1 MLKIT
6 PAIRVSLGLV
16 LLTISILLIGDLFGF
31 IPKQE
36 RAIAESRKQI
46 AESLAIQISA
56 AAYAGELKT
65 LQATLEGIVKR
76 NDEILSAALRRI
88 NGRLLVQAGDHRH
101 LWMNTTEHAAATHIK
116 ITLFKDKS
124 QWGNF
129 ELVFAPSVS
138 VTASDLLGSPLVK
151 LLLFAAISGFFG
163 YLLFIKKSLRELD
176 PSKVVPAHVKATLD
190 ALAEGVIILDE
201 NERIVL
207 ANSTFSE
214 RIDVDP
220 GSLLGRKASSLNWKA
235 PQSTEHPQNYPW
247 FIATEQKETQ
257 TGIPMTFETREGESR
272 VFMVNS
278 SPIMDAKNNVRG
290 AMATF
295 DDVTQLEKKNSD
307 LNAALRMLRV
317 SRDKV
322 QKQNQELAV
331 LATRDPMTNCL
342 NRRSFFI
349 QMERAF
355 SQAKQN
361 GEELSVIMCD
371 IDHFKKV
378 NDTHGHAKGDDV
390 IREVAHQISSCLRSE
405 DALGRYGGEEFCAF
419 LPRVGVLQTT
429 ALAERIRQQIEKS
442 DLGIKVTTS
451 FGVTALKFGAVSPP
465 DLINQADEAL
475 YLSKQTGRNRVT
487 SYDKKE
493 EVEKSITTQ
502 REKQSNLERESR
514 LLGLPD
520 LSAVYAKI
528 KVELE
533 LAKKHN
539 MLAAVLLIN
548 LDRFKGIVHT
558 MGQTVGEQLLTS
570 IDQRL
575 REALRRNDFIQQLNS
590 ERGAGSVERISQEE
604 FMVVLTELQSVD
616 EVNVIARRLMDIIA
630 KPLAVADNEV
640 LVTSS
645 MGVSVYPKHSDL
657 AEDLVNKAA
666 IALYDASRQG
676 RNQLQFYTDA
686 IKTAATDAV
695 KIESKLSN
703 AIERNEFH
711 LVYQPRVDLQSG
723 RITCVEALLRWENP
737 ELGSVSPAMFIP
749 LAEDSGII
757 IEIGEWVLR
766 ESCRQI
772 KEWRR
777 QGIEDVRISVNLSTK
792 QLLDEKLINKVTRV
806 LNETKVKPD
815 WIELEITE
823 TAIMENQDVTMVLLE
838 RLKGM
843 GIHLSIDDFGTG
855 YSSLSYL
862 KHFPVDILKI
872 DRVFISDIVADNH
885 DQMLVKTISE
895 IAHRFDLIVVAEGV
909 ETHAQLEQLRQY
921 NCDEIQGYLFSKPLL
936 PAKVSDLL
944 KASPSDSH
952 QSLHNIPAPAPA

>member
-1 MLKIT
+1 M
-6 PAIRVSLGLV
+6 
-16 LLTISILLIGDLFGF
+16 FGF

-36 RAIAESRKQI
+36 SIIAEKREKI
-46 AESLAIQISA
+46 AEALAIQVSA
-56 AAYAGELKT
+56 AAYANELKT
-65 LQATLEGIVKR
+65 LQATLDGIVKR
-76 NDEILSAALRRI
+76 NDEILSVALRRV
-88 NGRLLVQAGDHRH
+88 NGRLLVQAGDHRQF
-101 LWMNTTEHAAATHIK
+101 WMNTTDHPATTHVK
-116 ITLFKDKS
+116 VTLFRDKS
-124 QWGNF
+124 PWGDF
-129 ELVFAPSVS
+129 ELVFAPPVS
-138 VTASDLLGSPLVK
+138 MSTSALFGSPLVK
-151 LLLFAAISGFFG
+151 LLLFAALSGFFG

-190 ALAEGVIILDE
+190 ALAEGVIILDD

-214 RIDVDP
+214 RLDVDP
-220 GSLLGRKASSLNWKA
+220 GALIGRKASSLNWKA
-235 PQSTEHPQNYPW
+235 HDSTEQPQNYPW
-247 FIATEQKETQ
+247 FIATREKETQ
-257 TGIPMTFETREGESR
+257 TGIPLTFETREGEKR
-272 VFMVNS
+272 IFMVNS
-278 SPIMDAKNNVRG
+278 SPIMDAKGNVRG

-295 DDVTQLEKKNSD
+295 DDVTQLEKKNSE
-307 LNAALRMLRV
+307 LNAALRMLRF

-322 QKQNQELAV
+322 QQQNQELEV
-331 LATRDPMTNCL
+331 LATRDPLTNCL
-342 NRRSFFI
+342 NRRSFFS
-349 QMERAF
+349 QLEQAF
-355 SQAKQN
+355 SHAKQN

-371 IDHFKKV
+371 IDHFKLV

-390 IREVAHQISSCLRSE
+390 IRSVAHQISSCLRSG

-487 SYDKKE
+487 GYDKKE
-493 EVEKSITTQ
+493 EIEKTLSAQ
-502 REKQSNLERESR
+502 KEKQNNLERESR

-520 LSAVYAKI
+520 LSSVYAKI

-533 LAKKHN
+533 HAKKHN

-558 MGQTVGEQLLTS
+558 MGQSVGEQLLAS

-575 REALRRNDFIQQLNS
+575 RETLRRNDFIQQLNS

-604 FMVVLTELQSVD
+604 FMVVLTELQSGD
-616 EVNVIARRLMDIIA
+616 EVRLIARRLMDIIA
-630 KPLAVADNEV
+630 KPLSIADDEV
-640 LVTSS
+640 LVTCG
-645 MGVSVYPKHSDL
+645 MGVSIFPQHSDL

-666 IALYDASRQG
+666 IALYEASRLG
-676 RNQLQFYTDA
+676 RNQLQFYTDEL
-686 IKTAATDAV
+686 KTAATDAV

-703 AIERNEFH
+703 AIERDEFH

-772 KEWRR
+772 KAWRQ

-792 QLLDEKLINKVTRV
+792 QLLDEKLINKVTRI
-806 LNETKVKPD
+806 LNETRVKPD
-815 WIELEITE
+815 WLELEITE
-823 TAIMENQDVTMVLLE
+823 TAIMENQEVTTALLK

-872 DRVFISDIVADNH
+872 DRDFISDIVDDKH
-885 DQMLVKTISE
+885 DQMLVRTISE
-895 IAHRFDLIVVAEGV
+895 IAHRFNLIVVAEGV
-909 ETHAQLEQLRQY
+909 ETHEQLEQLREY
-921 NCDEIQGYLFSKPLL
+921 HCDEIQGYLFSKPLL
-936 PAKVSDLL
+936 PG
-944 KASPSDSH
+944 KASELLQVSPDKSLESLTNIVMPERLEEADD
-952 QSLHNIPAPAPA
+952 QSGLLFSN